1 MEISHLRLMSSRAD
15 TERLIQA
22 ANVIGISQPA
32 VSRLV
37 TKVELDRSNSS
48 DPV

>member
-1 MEISHLRLMSSRAD
+1 MASLAD
-15 TERLIQA
+15 TEQLAQA

-37 TKVELDRSNSS
+37 TKVELDRSKSS